1 MATSDVDVDALIN
14 RLSGPLEPPA
24 RVAFRAAALDAL
36 ARVPC
41 LGEGAIYRAVASLQ
55 RQFWDPPEETI
66 LSESGRGGRLSLPAA
81 RLLAPRIREPV
92 LAPAIR
98 FARWV
103 GGGVLGLC
111 AARASSRAPGGAL
124 PRDQWL

>member
-41 LGEGAIYRAVASLQ
+41 LGEGAIYRAVAVLQ
-55 RQFWDPPEETI
+55 RQFWEPPSDAETGRPVGLGSRRPSKLSNGPPIGAEDPRT
-66 LSESGRGGRLSLPAA
+66 GA
-81 RLLAPRIREPV
+81 RDRH
-92 LAPAIR
+92 R
-98 FARWV
+98 FRV
-103 GGGVLGLC
+103 MG
-111 AARASSRAPGGAL
+111 
-124 PRDQWL
+124 